1 MQLEATIASDHYD
14 LLTAQPKDQCA
25 GLNPDTAATY
35 EVEAEGR
42 KCLTG
47 MLFAFGF
54 EIAVAL
60 CVLGV
65 WQLAHSLR

>member
-1 MQLEATIASDHYD
+1 MQAEATIASNTFDV
-14 LLTAQPKDQCA
+14 LTVPSAEPGA
-25 GLNPDTAATY
+25 ALNPEMAALY

-42 KCLTG
+42 KCITG
-47 MLFAFGF
+47 MLFAFAF

-65 WQLAHSLR
+65 WRFAHSLR